1 MSDARSVWAESAKLA
16 TYLRDYAWAA
26 PTMLVLGVAAA
37 IAETLGVSLA
47 VMFLFSVLGQTDEIA
62 SGDGLFSAVF
72 RQFENTF
79 GSDPTLI
86 AAGFVVLILGNAL
99 LIYAYQV
106 LTATLMNRI
115 AERMRDVV
123 HETYVTVGYRHLQ
136 TFDRGALIHT
146 LASETWAV
154 SEALHR
160 IARIGVNLCA
170 MVIFS
175 IGLILF
181 AWQIGLTVV
190 VTAIAGFTFL
200 RVLLRPLRRYSDQ
213 TLAENR
219 ILYER
224 MLVSLNGMRTIRAF
238 AQERYILRIFGASS
252 VKVRML
258 AVKAE
263 RLKSLIGPLGE
274 VVGLVVLVLIALVA
288 KNAGIDTAT
297 TVASVLLL
305 MRLQPHMREL
315 DSHRVALAGLSASL
329 RNVRETLGL
338 DRALWPRPGHIE
350 HRRLQGE
357 IRFED
362 VSFVHDPRR
371 APSLDK
377 ASFVI
382 RRGETTAL
390 SGPSGSGKTTII
402 NLLLRLYEPDAGRIT
417 VDGVDMLDLTR
428 ESWLGS
434 VAIAGQDV
442 ELVEGTVAQ
451 NIRLARHEA
460 TAEELRQAC
469 EDAGIL
475 DDILD
480 IPEGFD
486 ARIGPGGLSFSGGQR
501 QRIGLARAL
510 IRKPDILILD
520 EALSALET
528 GLEDRIKNR
537 IAGIMEGRTIIT
549 VSHRADALATADAV
563 IRIDHGRIV
572 SPDVA
577 RDEVA
582 RVAQ

>member
-1 MSDARSVWAESAKLA
+1 MSGVRSVWAESLKLS
-16 TYLRDYAWAA
+16 TYLSDYAWAA
-26 PTMLVLGVAAA
+26 PTMLVLGLAAA

-47 VMFLFSVLGQTDEIA
+47 VMFLFSVLGQTEEIA
-62 SGDGLFSAVF
+62 SGDGLFAAVF
-72 RQFENTF
+72 RQFEQTF

-86 AAGFVVLILGNAL
+86 AVGFVLLILGNAL

-136 TFDRGALIHT
+136 AFDRGALIHT
-146 LASETWAV
+146 LAGETWAV

-160 IARIGVNLCA
+160 IARIGVNLSA
-170 MVIFS
+170 VVIFG

-181 AWQIGLTVV
+181 SWQIGLTVV
-190 VTAIAGFTFL
+190 VTALAGFAFL
-200 RVLLRPLRRYSDQ
+200 KTLLGPLRRYSDQ

-238 AQERYILRIFGASS
+238 AQERFILRVFGASS
-252 VKVRML
+252 VKVRIL

-263 RLKSLIGPLGE
+263 RLKSLILPLGE
-274 VVGLVVLVLIALVA
+274 VFGLIALVLIALVA
-288 KNAGIDTAT
+288 KTAAIDTAT

-315 DSHRVALAGLSASL
+315 DGHRVALAAISASL
-329 RNVRETLGL
+329 RNVRETLDL
-338 DRALWPRPGHIE
+338 DRALWPKPGHLE
-350 HRRLQGE
+350 HERLEDE

-362 VSFVHDPRR
+362 VSFVHDARR

-377 ASFVI
+377 VSFVI

-402 NLLLRLYEPDAGRIT
+402 NLLLRLYEPDSGHIT
-417 VDGVDMLDLTR
+417 VDGTDLLDLTR
-428 ESWLGS
+428 ESWLGN

-475 DDILD
+475 EDILA

-486 ARIGPGGLSFSGGQR
+486 ARIGAGGLSFSGGQR

-528 GLEDRIKNR
+528 GLEDRIKDR
-537 IAGIMEGRTIIT
+537 IAGAMKGKTIIT

-563 IRIDHGRIV
+563 IRIDQGRVVNPDPV
-572 SPDVA
+572 SEEAA
-577 RDEVA
+577 RI
-582 RVAQ
+582 AQ

>member
-1 MSDARSVWAESAKLA
+1 MSAPRSVWAESLWLA
-16 TYLRDYAWAA
+16 MYLRDYAWAA
-26 PTMLVLGVAAA
+26 PTMLILGLAAA
-37 IAETLGVSLA
+37 VAETLGVSLA

-62 SGDGLFSAVF
+62 NGGGVFAAVF
-72 RQFENTF
+72 QKFEQAF

-86 AAGFVVLILGNAL
+86 AMGFVVLILSNAL
-99 LIYAYQV
+99 LIYGYQV
-106 LTATLMNRI
+106 LTAVLENRI

-123 HETYVTVGYRHLQ
+123 HETYVTVGYKHLQ
-136 TFDRGALIHT
+136 SHDRGSLIHT

-160 IARIGVNLCA
+160 IARIGVNLSA
-170 MVIFS
+170 VVIFG

-181 AWQIGLTVV
+181 SWQIGLTVV
-190 VTAIAGFTFL
+190 VTAITGFT
-200 RVLLRPLRRYSDQ
+200 LLKTLLGPLRRYSDQ

-238 AQERYILRIFGASS
+238 AQERYILRIFAAAS
-252 VKVRML
+252 VKVRIL

-274 VVGLVVLVLIALVA
+274 VVGLVALVLIALVA
-288 KNAGIDTAT
+288 KNANIDTAT

-305 MRLQPHMREL
+305 MRLQPHMREI
-315 DSHRVALAGLSASL
+315 DGHRVALADLSASL
-329 RNVRETLGL
+329 RNVRETLDL
-338 DRALWPRPGHIE
+338 DRDLWPRPGHLE
-350 HRRLQGE
+350 HERLESE

-362 VSFVHDPRR
+362 VSFHHDPRR
-371 APSLDK
+371 APSLDR
-377 ASFVI
+377 ASFTI
-382 RRGETTAL
+382 RRGKITAL
-390 SGPSGSGKTTII
+390 SGPSGSGKTTVI
-402 NLLLRLYEPDAGRIT
+402 NLLLRLYEPESGRIT
-417 VDGVDMLDLTR
+417 VDGVDLPHLTR
-428 ESWLGS
+428 ESWLGT

-451 NIRLARHEA
+451 NIRLAKHEA
-460 TAEELRQAC
+460 TTEELHQAC

-475 DDILD
+475 EDILA

-510 IRKPDILILD
+510 IRQPDILILD
-520 EALSALET
+520 EAFSALET
-528 GLEDRIKNR
+528 GLEDRIKR
-537 IAGIMEGRTIIT
+537 RVAAIMEGRTIIT

-563 IRIDHGRIV
+563 IRIDHGRVISPDIV
-572 SPDVA
+572 STGVA
-577 RDEVA
+577 RA
-582 RVAQ
+582 AK